1 MFQAKISNICRL
13 EGRSNSNRLHHFG
26 LWSIVIN
33 SCDFTLD
40 RRIVKISIR
49 LINLKNVK
57 KKKKKLR
64 LQNQTEAVNLYQM
77 NNRAFDILPEKKNT
91 YSQSKLL

>member
-1 MFQAKISNICRL
+1 ML
-13 EGRSNSNRLHHFG
+13 
-26 LWSIVIN
+26 
-33 SCDFTLD
+33 
-40 RRIVKISIR
+40 
-49 LINLKNVK
+49 

-77 NNRAFDILPEKKNT
+77 NRAFDILPEKKNT